1 MWRILPLFIIV
12 VLVGGCELLQ
22 PREQSATKII
32 AKAGDQELFEE
43 NIVGLIPQNSSAT
56 DSAVFVEKFVD
67 DWIKKQL
74 LISRAQEVIDF
85 NEAEIKQKVLEY
97 QYALMIH
104 DFEKRYIDQ
113 NIDTEVRD
121 TEILAY
127 YNEKSENFILRE
139 NLTKCLYFKIPSS
152 APNLQRFRRSLRNYP
167 TDSAEVWDYS
177 NQFSVRAF
185 LDNSIWVRFNEVIQ
199 ETPLKEINDKARFL
213 QTTSSIENSDEDYT
227 YFLKIFEYK
236 LVGEI
241 APIEFVRESISDII
255 INKRKIE
262 LKKELEKNIYE
273 EAKATNAFEIYNN

>member
-1 MWRILPLFIIV
+1 MWRTLPVLLIIV
-12 VLVGGCELLQ
+12 SGCEFLQ
-22 PREQSATKII
+22 PREQVQSRVI
-32 AKAGDQELFEE
+32 AKAGGQELFED
-43 NIVGLIPQNSSAT
+43 NIIGLIPSNSSPN

-74 LISRAQEVIDF
+74 MISRAQDVIDF
-85 NEAEIKQKVLEY
+85 NEAEIQQKVLEY
-97 QYALMIH
+97 QYALMVH

-113 NIDTEVRD
+113 NIETDVTEE
-121 TEILAY
+121 EILAY
-127 YNEKSENFILRE
+127 YDEKSENFILRE

-167 TDSAEVWDYS
+167 RDSAEVWDYS

-185 LDNSIWVRFNEVIQ
+185 LDNSLWVRFDEVIQ
-199 ETPLKEINDKARFL
+199 ETPLKEINDKTRFL
-213 QTTSSIENSDEDYT
+213 ESTSSVENSDEDYT

-273 EAKATNAFEIYNN
+273 EAKASNAFEIYSN

>member
-1 MWRILPLFIIV
+1 MWRLFPVFILLTTS
-12 VLVGGCELLQ
+12 CEFLQ
-22 PREQSATKII
+22 PREQVRSRVI
-32 AKAGDQELFEE
+32 AKAGGQELFEH
-43 NIVGLIPQNSSAT
+43 NIVGLIPSNSSPN

-67 DWIKKQL
+67 DWVKKQL
-74 LISRAQEVIDF
+74 MISRAQDVIDF
-85 NEAEIKQKVLEY
+85 NEAEIQQKVLEY
-97 QYALMIH
+97 QYALMVH

-113 NIDTEVRD
+113 NIETNVTEE
-121 TEILAY
+121 EIMAY

-152 APNLQRFRRSLRNYP
+152 APNIQRFRRSLRNYP
-167 TDSAEVWDYS
+167 RDSAEVWDYS

-185 LDNSIWVRFNEVIQ
+185 LDNSLWVRFNEVIQ
-199 ETPLKEINDKARFL
+199 ETPLKEINDKTRFL
-213 QTTSSIENSDEDYT
+213 QTTNSVENSDEDYT

-241 APIEFVRESISDII
+241 APIEFVKESISDII

-273 EAKATNAFEIYNN
+273 EAKASNAFEIYSN